1 MKRKMTKERFI
12 EWAQSQGWQA
22 DRFGHL
28 RREENGKFYR
38 IKISRIAVRHEV
50 KSRAG
55 WVRLK
60 SGYFCN
66 MSITPEGAITGLTR

>member
-12 EWAQSQGWQA
+12 EWAQSQGWRL

-38 IKISRIAVRHEV
+38 IKLSRIAVRHEV

-55 WVRLK
+55 WVRLR
-60 SGYFCN
+60 SGYF
-66 MSITPEGAITGLTR
+66 SKLTITPDGDIAGMTR